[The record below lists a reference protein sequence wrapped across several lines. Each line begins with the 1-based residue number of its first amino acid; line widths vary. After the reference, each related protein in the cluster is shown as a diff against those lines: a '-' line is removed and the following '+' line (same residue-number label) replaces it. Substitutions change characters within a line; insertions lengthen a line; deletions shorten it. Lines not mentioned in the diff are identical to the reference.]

1 MILLL
6 ALGNGSR
13 GDDGVGLALGRA
25 LVTRLPPGSH
35 QVVEAV
41 QLLPEHAELTA
52 RADAVVFLDA
62 AVSGAPGE
70 VHANQV
76 TSRAPRA
83 ALLHALTPEE
93 ILGLART
100 TYGQAPAGAAGH
112 GGRQGLLLRGAALAG
127 GRGGAAGGRGDG
139 ALLAGPLPGAVAGT
153 HLRRTRFRSPFGG
166 RGAA

>member
-6 ALGNGSR
+6 SLGNGSR
-13 GDDGVGLALGRA
+13 GDDGVGLAIGRA
-25 LVTRLPPGSH
+25 LVSRLPPGSH

-41 QLLPEHAELTA
+41 QLVPEHAEQAA

-62 AVSGAPGE
+62 AVSGPPGE

-100 TYGQAPAGAAGH
+100 SYGQAP
-112 GGRQGLLLRGAALAG
+112 QGLLVTVAGKDFSFVERLSPEAEAALPEAVEK
-127 GRGGAAGGRGDG
+127 AHSW
-139 ALLAGPLPGAVAGT
+139 LAPYLV
-153 HLRRTRFRSPFGG
+153 R
-166 RGAA
+166 

>member
-1 MILLL
+1 VILLL
-6 ALGNGSR
+6 SLGNGSR

-25 LVTRLPPGSH
+25 LVARLPPGSH

-41 QLLPEHAELTA
+41 QLVPEHAEQAA

-76 TSRAPRA
+76 TSRAART

-100 TYGQAPAGAAGH
+100 TFGKAP
-112 GGRQGLLLRGAALAG
+112 QGLLVTVGGKDFSFVERLSPEVEAALP
-127 GRGGAAGGRGDG
+127 AAVEK
-139 ALLAGPLPGAVAGT
+139 ALAWLAPYLV
-153 HLRRTRFRSPFGG
+153 R
-166 RGAA
+166 

>member
-1 MILLL
+1 VILLL
-6 ALGNGSR
+6 SLGNGSR
-13 GDDGVGLALGRA
+13 GDDGVGLVLGRA
-25 LVTRLPPGSH
+25 LMARLPPGSH

-100 TYGQAPAGAAGH
+100 TYGQAP
-112 GGRQGLLLRGAALAG
+112 QGLLVTVGGKDFSFVEQLSPEAEAALPEAVEL
-127 GRGGAAGGRGDG
+127 
-139 ALLAGPLPGAVAGT
+139 ALSWLAPYLAQ
-153 HLRRTRFRSPFGG
+153 
-166 RGAA
+166 

>member
-1 MILLL
+1 VILLL
-6 ALGNGSR
+6 SLGNGSR
-13 GDDGVGLALGRA
+13 GDDGVGLAIGRA
-25 LVTRLPPGSH
+25 LAARLPPGSLGL
-35 QVVEAV
+35 VEAV
-41 QLLPEHAELTA
+41 QLLPEHAEQAA

-100 TYGQAPAGAAGH
+100 TH
-112 GGRQGLLLRGAALAG
+112 GKSPQGLLVTVGGKDFSFVERLSAEAEAALPEAVE
-127 GRGGAAGGRGDG
+127 R
-139 ALLAGPLPGAVAGT
+139 ALAWLAPYLA
-153 HLRRTRFRSPFGG
+153 R
-166 RGAA
+166 

>member
-1 MILLL
+1 VILLL
-6 ALGNGSR
+6 SLGNGSR

-25 LVTRLPPGSH
+25 LVARLPPGSH

-41 QLLPEHAELTA
+41 QLQPEHAEQAA

-100 TYGQAPAGAAGH
+100 SYGHAP
-112 GGRQGLLLRGAALAG
+112 QGLLVTVAGKDFSFVERLSAEAEAALP
-127 GRGGAAGGRGDG
+127 
-139 ALLAGPLPGAVAGT
+139 LAVEKTLAWLAPYLA
-153 HLRRTRFRSPFGG
+153 R
-166 RGAA
+166 

>member
-6 ALGNGSR
+6 SLGNGSR

-25 LVTRLPPGSH
+25 LAARLPPGSLAL
-35 QVVEAV
+35 VEAV
-41 QLLPEHAELTA
+41 QLLPEHAEQTA

-100 TYGQAPAGAAGH
+100 SYGKAP
-112 GGRQGLLLRGAALAG
+112 QGLLVTVGGKDFSFVERLSAEAEAALPEAVE
-127 GRGGAAGGRGDG
+127 R
-139 ALLAGPLPGAVAGT
+139 ALAWLAPYLA
-153 HLRRTRFRSPFGG
+153 R
-166 RGAA
+166 

>member
-1 MILLL
+1 VILLL
-6 ALGNGSR
+6 SLGNGSR

-25 LVTRLPPGSH
+25 LSERLPPGSH

-41 QLLPEHAELTA
+41 QLLPEHAEQAA
-52 RADAVVFLDA
+52 RAEAVVFLDA

-100 TYGQAPAGAAGH
+100 TYGKAP
-112 GGRQGLLLRGAALAG
+112 QGLLVTVGGKDFSFVERLSTEAEAALPEAVEKS
-127 GRGGAAGGRGDG
+127 
-139 ALLAGPLPGAVAGT
+139 LAWLAPYLA
-153 HLRRTRFRSPFGG
+153 R
-166 RGAA
+166 

>member
-1 MILLL
+1 VILLL

-13 GDDGVGLALGRA
+13 GDDGVGLALGRS
-25 LVTRLPPGSH
+25 LVARLPPGSH

-100 TYGQAPAGAAGH
+100 TYGQAP
-112 GGRQGLLLRGAALAG
+112 QGLLVTVGGKDFSFVEGLSPEAEAALPEATEM
-127 GRGGAAGGRGDG
+127 
-139 ALLAGPLPGAVAGT
+139 ALSWLAPYLAQ
-153 HLRRTRFRSPFGG
+153 
-166 RGAA
+166 

>member
-6 ALGNGSR
+6 SLGNGSR

-25 LVTRLPPGSH
+25 LSARLPAGSY

-41 QLLPEHAELTA
+41 QLLPEHAEQTA
-52 RADAVVFLDA
+52 RAEAVVFLDA

-100 TYGQAPAGAAGH
+100 TYGKAPQELLVTV
-112 GGRQGLLLRGAALAG
+112 GGKDFSFVERLSTEAEAALPEAVEKS
-127 GRGGAAGGRGDG
+127 
-139 ALLAGPLPGAVAGT
+139 LAWLAPYLA
-153 HLRRTRFRSPFGG
+153 R
-166 RGAA
+166 

>member
-6 ALGNGSR
+6 SLGNGSR

-25 LVTRLPPGSH
+25 LAARLPPGSLAL
-35 QVVEAV
+35 VEAV
-41 QLLPEHAELTA
+41 QLLPEHAEQTA

-100 TYGQAPAGAAGH
+100 NYGKAP
-112 GGRQGLLLRGAALAG
+112 QGLLVTVGGKDFSFVERLSAEAEAALPEAVE
-127 GRGGAAGGRGDG
+127 R
-139 ALLAGPLPGAVAGT
+139 ALAWLAPYLA
-153 HLRRTRFRSPFGG
+153 R
-166 RGAA
+166 